1 MPAKPVGLPSKT
13 FAKQG
18 EATAFFKAMLA
29 RYADGEFLNSVDE
42 DILYELLQR
51 HPEADQKIGVGV
63 QAFFRNKSPDHPTS
77 CFHLLRIDGSTTD
90 FGYPTCITGRA
101 PSLRHAFYEA
111 CRRSVVAELMVQK
124 QRLFDMS
131 PNGIQCVRTGELTTI
146 HTSEYRHTEPRFR
159 DIVRGFIQMKN
170 LVIDSSMVTDSQD
183 MQYTTVFTDQTM
195 AVDFINYHAT
205 VAGLAIF
212 KKYVR

>member
-29 RYADGEFLNSVDE
+29 RYADGEFLNSGDE

-101 PSLRHAFYEA
+101 PSLHHAFYEA

-159 DIVRGFIQMKN
+159 DIVMGFIQMKN

>member
-1 MPAKPVGLPSKT
+1 
-13 FAKQG
+13 
-18 EATAFFKAMLA
+18 
-29 RYADGEFLNSVDE
+29 
-42 DILYELLQR
+42 
-51 HPEADQKIGVGV
+51 
-63 QAFFRNKSPDHPTS
+63 
-77 CFHLLRIDGSTTD
+77 
-90 FGYPTCITGRA
+90 
-101 PSLRHAFYEA
+101 
-111 CRRSVVAELMVQK
+111 
-124 QRLFDMS
+124 MS

-159 DIVRGFIQMKN
+159 DIVMGFIQMKN